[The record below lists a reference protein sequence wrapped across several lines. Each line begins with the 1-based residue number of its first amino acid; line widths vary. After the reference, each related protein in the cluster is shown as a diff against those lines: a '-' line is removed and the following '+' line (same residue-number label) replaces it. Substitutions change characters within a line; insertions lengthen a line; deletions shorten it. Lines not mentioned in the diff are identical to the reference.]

1 MSDPIG
7 ARPRRRALR
16 RAAVALATLLVLW
29 LGASFAAALTLTG
42 RASGPRPEPLP
53 ADLGPAAEELRLA
66 TRDGEQLGAWYAPS
80 RRPGAAGVV
89 LLHGN
94 GGSRRHR
101 LDPARS
107 FLAEGCAVLLVTLRA
122 HGDSTGER
130 NDFGWSSR
138 LDVIAAVEELERR
151 RPGSRVVVCGASL
164 GAAAA
169 AFAASELGE
178 RVHGWILESVYRDLA
193 TAARRR
199 VERYLPPG
207 LDWLAYQGLRVA
219 GTLVLPGWSRLSP
232 AEAVTAIP
240 AGVPVL
246 LLTGARYLLSL
257 PADVADVLAHCG
269 GRAELVVIEE
279 AGHGRLWRR
288 DPERYRSA
296 VLGLVRA
303 LE

>member
-1 MSDPIG
+1 MNDPIG
-7 ARPRRRALR
+7 ARFRRRALR
-16 RAAVALATLLVLW
+16 RAALALATLLVLW

-53 ADLGPAAEELRLA
+53 SELGPTAEELRLP
-66 TRDGEQLGAWYAPS
+66 TRDGEQLGAWYVPAA
-80 RRPGAAGVV
+80 RAGAASVL

-101 LDPARS
+101 LGPARA

-138 LDVIAAVEELERR
+138 LDVVAAVEELERR
-151 RPGSRVVVCGASL
+151 RPDSRLVVCGSSL

-178 RVHGWILESVYRDLA
+178 RVHGWILESVYCDLP

-240 AGVPVL
+240 PGVPVL
-246 LLTGARYLLSL
+246 LLTGARDLLSL
-257 PADVADVLAHCG
+257 PADVAGVLARCG
-269 GRAELVVIEE
+269 GKAELVVLEE

-288 DPERYRSA
+288 SPEEYRSA
-296 VLGLVRA
+296 VIGLLRGA
-303 LE
+303 E